1 MAAEEA
7 GKRAVT
13 EPEQLTLGSMPRR
26 LFAATPS
33 RLAAFD
39 CPRRYRMTYLDRPT
53 PSRGAPWAH
62 NTLGAVVH
70 LALHRWWM
78 SPRAKRTAAMGAML
92 VARNWQSDG
101 FRDEAHSREWRARA
115 GQWVERYLGGIDPD
129 DEPAGVERTVATVT
143 ERLTL
148 SGRVDRIDKRSGELV
163 IVDYKT
169 GRHAPDAH
177 EARSSQALALYALAA
192 ARTLRQPCRRVEL
205 HHLPTGRVATAEHSA
220 ESLARQVTRAEATA
234 EDIIVATDTWHGGA
248 HPDDIFPPAPGPG
261 CSWCDFRKH
270 CPEGRAAAPDR
281 EPWAG
286 LPEST
291 ETVAGARGSPMGV
304 S

>member
-1 MAAEEA
+1 M
-7 GKRAVT
+7 
-13 EPEQLTLGSMPRR
+13 
-26 LFAATPS
+26 
-33 RLAAFD
+33 
-39 CPRRYRMTYLDRPT
+39 
-53 PSRGAPWAH
+53 
-62 NTLGAVVH
+62 GAV
-70 LALHRWWM
+70 
-78 SPRAKRTAAMGAML
+78 L

-143 ERLTL
+143 ERLAL
-148 SGRVDRIDKRSGELV
+148 SGRVDRIDDRGGELV

-169 GRHAPDAH
+169 GRHVPDAD
-177 EARSSQALALYALAA
+177 EARSAQALALYALAA
-192 ARTLRQPCRRVEL
+192 ARTLRRPCRRVEL
-205 HHLPTGRVATAEHSA
+205 HHVPTGRVAAAEHSA

-286 LPEST
+286 LREST
-291 ETVAGARGSPMGV
+291 DTVAGARGSPMGV